1 MSLVWEERILLS
13 IFRQTQQSHLATLVD
28 LWSILMVKLLVST
41 VWRSVQA
48 SPLPFLLTT
57 PRSFSG
63 NWPITAQSHEL
74 IDQSQLSICISGGQR
89 RLRRREEDRVTR
101 GGMLVSPCCLST
113 TRSSR
118 SWWRDNTC
126 LSTSATEYS
135 STGQLRLLKFP
146 LVMLLNI
153 FLTREIF
160 S

>member
-1 MSLVWEERILLS
+1 MSLVWEEGILQS
-13 IFRQTQQSHLATLVD
+13 IFRQTPPSHLVTLVD
-28 LWSILMVKLLVST
+28 HSSILMVKLLVST

-48 SPLPFLLTT
+48 SPSPFLLTT

-74 IDQSQLSICISGGQR
+74 IDQSQLSIYISGGQR
-89 RLRRREEDRVTR
+89 RLRRREEVRATR

-113 TRSSR
+113 IRSSR

-135 STGQLRLLKFP
+135 YSGQLRYWNNFLLSCCQ
-146 LVMLLNI
+146 
-153 FLTREIF
+153 IF